1 MGRTC
6 SSTMVQRGP
15 RRPFRAAGASPACGA
30 RPVACSQMGTTT
42 MTRKPNAW
50 FPPTRHAWRRPPT
63 SAPTVLGIY
72 VECKVQADVARV
84 DSLAGKR
91 VVHAGV
97 AQAKCESHVPRGG
110 RVEATLGYPTPRA
123 AEVRAA
129 GNHAASGEVDPGF
142 LVRTGQQVHIPAI
155 GECNERLRP
164 QVQREARHVDA
175 AVARADGV
183 VLPPDVPTQA
193 KSQRI
198 TDPKRGHG
206 RADGEIHAAPGT
218 ERAAVSI

>member
-1 MGRTC
+1 MHRNRRHDSLPFILHRCRTW
-6 SSTMVQRGP
+6 P
-15 RRPFRAAGASPACGA
+15 RLPNHASHLRYRRA
-30 RPVACSQMGTTT
+30 RPVGRRRSGHH
-42 MTRKPNAW
+42 RSHPKV
-50 FPPTRHAWRRPPT
+50 TRHTWPRPPT

-142 LVRTGQQVHIPAI
+142 LVRTG
-155 GECNERLRP
+155 
-164 QVQREARHVDA
+164 
-175 AVARADGV
+175 
-183 VLPPDVPTQA
+183 
-193 KSQRI
+193 
-198 TDPKRGHG
+198 
-206 RADGEIHAAPGT
+206 
-218 ERAAVSI
+218 